1 MNTFD
6 LEGELS
12 I

>member
-6 LEGELS
+6 L
-12 I
+12 